1 MPRKKILDAFKNMEK
16 EEKEN
21 NKEKTGAI
29 KKATLKTS
37 EGDKDKAVDNSST
50 NVVEGVK
57 IPKKRGRKK
66 KIVSESELA
75 VEKIPKKR
83 GRKPKIKPEN
93 SEDNPPKVLKKRGRK
108 PKEKYGYVTPVIP
121 DVATDEENIILHLP
135 VNTQMLENERTFSEN
150 DILEY
155 NPEIKEPSPWSE
167 NSHFQ
172 SPFETLTSHNNSKDK
187 SNYDTI
193 PEDHVAENSNVTED
207 VKLKESVSETIGDGG
222 VNGVGGHDGNGEV
235 AGNGGNSGS
244 LIDQTSGYNPNLEYD
259 LGDKDKIKSLGEVH
273 KFATSDKHKRSFEVK
288 DGSHL
293 LGKQQTFSTL
303 PTFKETNKKREI
315 PTRTSIYCWWCC
327 HSFDN
332 EPCVLPTNL
341 VGTPGNEE
349 FQVTGCFCCPE
360 CVAAYNHECYR
371 QHEEREQYSLLNML
385 YKRFYQ
391 SEQIPIKLA
400 PPKMC
405 LRIFGGNLSIEEF
418 RENCH
423 NYYQE
428 FTVIQPPMVSII
440 PQIEENQA
448 NIVLKKQKFIPLDKN
463 RIEKANE
470 DLRLQRSKPLSES
483 INTLENCMRLSYQ
496 RDEES

>member
-1 MPRKKILDAFKNMEK
+1 
-16 EEKEN
+16 
-21 NKEKTGAI
+21 
-29 KKATLKTS
+29 
-37 EGDKDKAVDNSST
+37 
-50 NVVEGVK
+50 
-57 IPKKRGRKK
+57 
-66 KIVSESELA
+66 
-75 VEKIPKKR
+75 
-83 GRKPKIKPEN
+83 
-93 SEDNPPKVLKKRGRK
+93 
-108 PKEKYGYVTPVIP
+108 
-121 DVATDEENIILHLP
+121 ILHLP

-315 PTRTSIYCWWCC
+315 PTRTS
-327 HSFDN
+327 
-332 EPCVLPTNL
+332 
-341 VGTPGNEE
+341 
-349 FQVTGCFCCPE
+349 
-360 CVAAYNHECYR
+360 
-371 QHEEREQYSLLNML
+371 
-385 YKRFYQ
+385 
-391 SEQIPIKLA
+391 
-400 PPKMC
+400 
-405 LRIFGGNLSIEEF
+405 
-418 RENCH
+418 
-423 NYYQE
+423 
-428 FTVIQPPMVSII
+428 
-440 PQIEENQA
+440 
-448 NIVLKKQKFIPLDKN
+448 
-463 RIEKANE
+463 
-470 DLRLQRSKPLSES
+470 
-483 INTLENCMRLSYQ
+483 
-496 RDEES
+496 